1 MDFSR
6 FNLGKRKLV
15 IMGCII
21 ILLIISVFFYIY
33 WDKTQQK
40 KAVVEESAEDLEM
53 LIVEAEQNTP
63 QMEKMLEFIYEH
75 LPYNYDMLDVQ
86 VLTTLEVKLH
96 ELEDVKK
103 SNAEKLNALC
113 AKLLNGL
120 KRNDVSLVLGTFKT
134 AAYLDYINQFLSPEE
149 KEKGL
154 QQFVE
159 TLNRNNTLVKLGY
172 ILDESK
178 KSVEIVFYYEDGLE
192 IGTSLN
198 YTTYRDIHKSSK
210 SNEYVFNTPFEEI
223 EKHFID

>member
-63 QMEKMLEFIYEH
+63 QIEKMLKFIYEH

-86 VLTTLEVKLH
+86 VLTTLEVELH
-96 ELEDVKK
+96 ELEHVKK
-103 SNAEKLNALC
+103 SNADKLETLC
-113 AKLLNGL
+113 AQLLNGL

-134 AAYLDYINQFLSPEE
+134 DAYLNYINQFSYPEE

-159 TLNRNNTLVKLGY
+159 TLNRKNTLVKLGY

-178 KSVEIVFYYEDGLE
+178 KSVEIVFYYEDRLE
-192 IGTSLN
+192 IEMTLN

-223 EKHFID
+223 LKHFQD